1 MSQKLL
7 ESSLL
12 DILFRDVS
20 CWEKSA
26 EKATGK
32 KHEPSSHFFPM
43 RMEQFYPETRR
54 EIHA

>member
-26 EKATGK
+26 EKPTGK

-43 RMEQFYPETRR
+43 RMEQFYPETWK